1 MQKAHIL
8 FHFLLFLIF
17 FVVFSTPTVD
27 ADQIS
32 KNNQSY
38 STSTSNSTKN
48 TEFLDIQGKNKIII
62 PLQSDIS
69 VPNGSSAIFTNF
81 STVRFGDAGYIRL
94 TASGG
99 RFYIHIGLTDWDHFP
114 VYTFHGKLR
123 AHFTNGKTK
132 TWSLKF
138 THVSR
143 TDWSS
148 YRTYSTY
155 GKHGTVS
162 LTGTAYSLAQAHV
175 ISNSMGF

>member
-69 VPNGSSAIFTNF
+69 VPQWFIC
-81 STVRFGDAGYIRL
+81 Y
-94 TASGG
+94 
-99 RFYIHIGLTDWDHFP
+99 FY
-114 VYTFHGKLR
+114 
-123 AHFTNGKTK
+123 
-132 TWSLKF
+132 
-138 THVSR
+138 
-143 TDWSS
+143 
-148 YRTYSTY
+148 
-155 GKHGTVS
+155 
-162 LTGTAYSLAQAHV
+162 
-175 ISNSMGF
+175 